1 MKAVTAMADYM
12 VQSTLATSLAEA
24 MTAFLSL
31 AMILNLNP
39 CALIRT
45 SIPVWV
51 APHSLSQEILAT
63 GDPHSCLLQLAGK
76 QWGSYEMECISWG
89 TLIHPGQPAPA
100 TIACMI
106 MQILELEKLGGDGY
120 SAEKEGALLC
130 PTSSTNCALKSQTW
144 TYWTVCFLSW
154 PCGLNYRAH
163 TLWKSKWERRLL
175 LFNILRSLL
184 TM

>member
-1 MKAVTAMADYM
+1 LAAYLKNENIPKI
-12 VQSTLATSLAEA
+12 TL
-24 MTAFLSL
+24 
-31 AMILNLNP
+31 
-39 CALIRT
+39 LIYLEK
-45 SIPVWV
+45 W
-51 APHSLSQEILAT
+51 EILAT

-130 PTSSTNCALKSQTW
+130 PTSSTNCALKSQT
-144 TYWTVCFLSW
+144 
-154 PCGLNYRAH
+154 
-163 TLWKSKWERRLL
+163 
-175 LFNILRSLL
+175 
-184 TM
+184 